1 MDNTG
6 SHGFWRLR
14 YTILVLI
21 IFGWIFS
28 FLDRMVMSL
37 ALPFVGKEFSLD
49 ATGQGAILSA
59 FFAGYALFQIP
70 GGYLADRYGSRMTM
84 AAGISWWS
92 AFTALT
98 GTIVSYPLMLA
109 CRFVFGIG
117 EGCFPGAS
125 FKAVATYF
133 PSAQKGTAIAVMGTI
148 NTLGP
153 AIATLIGAGIIA
165 AYGWRAVFIAM
176 GLPGFI
182 VALLIW
188 WYYKDNPAEHP
199 HMSKHELAELDQPG
213 DRPAAGRGVTYLEV
227 LKSPVLWQMLI
238 IWFLFAITF
247 WGFISWL
254 PSYLMKA
261 RGFSLIKTGI
271 TGSLPFFVGTFG
283 SLLGGWLSDYLK
295 RGRKWLFV
303 VSSAL
308 TACFLYLTFTVPSAD
323 LAVLYQCIGA
333 FFLLFALS
341 SLWGIIIKQ
350 FPANIMGSASGTIN
364 VGSQV
369 AGFISPLVMGYLI
382 DLYKGSFDAA
392 FIFLILAV
400 SASALLA
407 ITIREG
413 QPPAPPVS
421 GAPGSPPRSR

>member
-1 MDNTG
+1 MDNG
-6 SHGFWRLR
+6 RPLGFWRLR
-14 YTILVLI
+14 YTILAIVIL
-21 IFGWIFS
+21 GWIFS
-28 FLDRMVMSL
+28 FLDRMVMSM
-37 ALPFVGKEFSLD
+37 ALPFVGKEFALD
-49 ATGQGAILSA
+49 ATGQGAVLSA

-70 GGYLADRYGSRMTM
+70 GGYLADRFGSRRTM
-84 AAGISWWS
+84 SAGIAWWS

-98 GTIVSYPLMLA
+98 GTIVSFPLMLA

-153 AIATLIGAGIIA
+153 ALATLLGAGIIA
-165 AYGWRAVFIAM
+165 AFGWRAVFIAL
-176 GLPGFI
+176 GLPGFL

-188 WYYKDNPAEHP
+188 RYYKDNPADHP
-199 HMSKHELAELDQPG
+199 HMSKQELAELDKPAGQAAAA
-213 DRPAAGRGVTYLEV
+213 DRVSYLEV
-227 LKSPVLWQMLI
+227 LKNPVLWQMLI

-271 TGSLPFFVGTFG
+271 YGSLPFFVGTFG
-283 SLLGGWLSDYLK
+283 SLLGGYLSDKIK
-295 RGRKWLFV
+295 RGRKWLFI

-308 TACFLYLTFTVPSAD
+308 TALFLYLTFTVPSAD
-323 LAVLYQCIGA
+323 LAVLYQCVGA

-350 FPANIMGSASGTIN
+350 FPAHIMGSASGTIN

-382 DLYKGSFDAA
+382 DLGRGSFDGA

-407 ITIREG
+407 LTIRDS
-413 QPPAPPVS
+413 QPAQQ
-421 GAPGSPPRSR
+421 

>member
-1 MDNTG
+1 MDNPN
-6 SHGFWRLR
+6 SLGFWRLR
-14 YTILVLI
+14 YTILVLVI
-21 IFGWIFS
+21 GGWIFS
-28 FLDRMVMSL
+28 FLDRMVMSM
-37 ALPFVGKEFSLD
+37 ALPFVGKEFALD

-70 GGYLADRYGSRMTM
+70 GGYLADRFGARKTM

-92 AFTALT
+92 AFTVLT
-98 GTIVSYPLMLA
+98 GTIVSFPLMLV
-109 CRFVFGIG
+109 CRFVFGLG
-117 EGCFPGAS
+117 EACFPGAS

-153 AIATLIGAGIIA
+153 AIATLVGAGIIA
-165 AYGWRAVFIAM
+165 AYGWRAVFIAL
-176 GLPGFI
+176 GLPGLI
-182 VALLIW
+182 VAALIW
-188 WYYKDNPAEHP
+188 WYYKDNPADHP
-199 HMSKHELAELDQPG
+199 HMSGQELAELDKPA
-213 DRPAAGRGVTYLEV
+213 DTSAAGSKVSYV
-227 LKSPVLWQMLI
+227 DILKSPVLWQMLI

-295 RGRKWLFV
+295 SGRKWLFI

-308 TACFLYLTFTVPSAD
+308 TAVFLYLTFTVPSAD
-323 LAVLYQCIGA
+323 LAVLYQCVGA

-350 FPANIMGSASGTIN
+350 FPANIMGSASATIN

-382 DLYKGSFDAA
+382 DLGRGSFDGA

-407 ITIREG
+407 ITIREPKAAE
-413 QPPAPPVS
+413 PPAAGV
-421 GAPGSPPRSR
+421 GLSR

>member
-1 MDNTG
+1 MDN
-6 SHGFWRLR
+6 HKPLGFWRLR
-14 YTILVLI
+14 YTILVI
-21 IFGWIFS
+21 IILGWIFS

-37 ALPFVGKEFSLD
+37 ALPFVGKEFALD

-70 GGYLADRYGSRMTM
+70 GGYLADRFGSRRTM
-84 AAGISWWS
+84 SAGIAWWS

-98 GTIVSYPLMLA
+98 GSIASYPLMLF

-133 PSAQKGTAIAVMGTI
+133 PSTQKGTAIAVMGTI

-153 AIATLIGAGIIA
+153 AIATLLGAGIIA

-176 GLPGFI
+176 GLPGFL

-188 WYYKDNPAEHP
+188 RYYKDNPADHP
-199 HMSKHELAELDQPG
+199 HMTGQELAELDA
-213 DRPAAGRGVTYLEV
+213 PAAPAAAGSKVSYGEV

-261 RGFSLIKTGI
+261 RGFSLIRTGI
-271 TGSLPFFVGTFG
+271 YGSLPFFVGTFG
-283 SLLGGWLSDYLK
+283 SLLGGWLSDYVK
-295 RGRKWLFV
+295 RGRKWLFIA
-303 VSSAL
+303 SSAL
-308 TACFLYLTFTVPSAD
+308 TALFLYLTFTVPAAG
-323 LAVLYQCIGA
+323 LAVLYQCVGA

-350 FPANIMGSASGTIN
+350 FPAHIMGSASGTIN

-382 DLYKGSFDAA
+382 DRGQGSFDGA

-407 ITIREG
+407 LTIRDR
-413 QPPAPPVS
+413 QTAKQ
-421 GAPGSPPRSR
+421 

>member
-1 MDNTG
+1 MGNDRPL
-6 SHGFWRLR
+6 GFWRLR
-14 YTILVLI
+14 YTILAIVIL
-21 IFGWIFS
+21 GWIFS
-28 FLDRMVMSL
+28 FLDRMVMSM
-37 ALPFVGKEFSLD
+37 ALPFVGKEFALD
-49 ATGQGAILSA
+49 ATGQGAVLSA

-70 GGYLADRYGSRMTM
+70 GGYLADRFGSRKTM
-84 AAGISWWS
+84 SAGIAWWS

-98 GTIVSYPLMLA
+98 GTILSFPLMLA

-153 AIATLIGAGIIA
+153 AIATLLGAGIIA
-165 AYGWRAVFIAM
+165 AYGWRAVFIAL
-176 GLPGFI
+176 GLPGFL

-188 WYYKDNPAEHP
+188 RYYKDNPADHP
-199 HMSKHELAELDQPG
+199 HMSKQELAELDKPAVQAAAA
-213 DRPAAGRGVTYLEV
+213 DRVSYMEV
-227 LKSPVLWQMLI
+227 LKNPVLWQMLI

-271 TGSLPFFVGTFG
+271 YGSLPFFVGTFG
-283 SLLGGWLSDYLK
+283 SLLGGYLSDRIK
-295 RGRKWLFV
+295 RGRKWLFIA
-303 VSSAL
+303 SSAL
-308 TACFLYLTFTVPSAD
+308 TALFLYLTFTVPSAD
-323 LAVLYQCIGA
+323 LAVLYQCVGA

-382 DLYKGSFDAA
+382 DLGRGSFDGA

-407 ITIREG
+407 LTIRDSQAAQRYG
-413 QPPAPPVS
+413 HAAKQ
-421 GAPGSPPRSR
+421 